1 MFKEI
6 DLSQAVPPNTVA
18 ITFRYEITSRANG
31 VPLHARMA
39 DNASGENSIRL
50 SGESGKVTVRL
61 RTAQKLYYNLEN
73 PRLHLNLWIIE
84 YNALPKHSC

>member
-1 MFKEI
+1 MYKQI

-39 DNASGENSIRL
+39 NNANGDNPILL
-50 SGESGKVTVRL
+50 SGESGKITVRL
-61 RTAQKLYYNLEN
+61 RTTQKLFFSLEN
-73 PRLHLNLWIIE
+73 QNLHLNLWILE
-84 YNALPKHSC
+84 YRALPKHSC